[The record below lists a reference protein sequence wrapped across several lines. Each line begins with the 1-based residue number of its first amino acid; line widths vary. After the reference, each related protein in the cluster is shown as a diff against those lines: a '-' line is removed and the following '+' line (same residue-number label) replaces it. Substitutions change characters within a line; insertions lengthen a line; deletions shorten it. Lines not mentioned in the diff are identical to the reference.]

1 VSFFRCVLVVVLLAA
16 LYILFAGTLSV
27 SEGSACVV
35 AVAGAGFYL
44 MLARRAKVPRFAFR
58 AVWILVLPRLGWGLA
73 RDTMLVGRALVISIF
88 RVVRGELL
96 SQRFTHGGESGAAGA
111 RRALVTLGVSLA
123 PNGYVVRVP
132 VRGNFLLVHQ
142 LVPAPM
148 KTDEEWPV

>member
-1 VSFFRCVLVVVLLAA
+1 MSFFRCVLAVVLLAA

-27 SEGSACVV
+27 SEGAACVV

-44 MLARRAKVPRFAFR
+44 MLARRAEVPRFGFR
-58 AVWILVLPRLGWGLA
+58 AAWVLVLPRLGWGLA
-73 RDTMLVGRALVISIF
+73 RDTMLVGHALVISIF
-88 RVVRGELL
+88 RVVRGELV
-96 SQRFTHGGESGAAGA
+96 SQRFTHGGESGVAGA

-132 VRGNFLLVHQ
+132 ARGNFLLVHQ
-142 LVPAPM
+142 LVPAPT